1 MSYYEN
7 AQWPAGQAQ
16 QQQNN
21 WDHQRTATPVRT
33 GASAPQ
39 PQDEYAFSY
48 QFDDGDDPNR
58 TSIPSIANL
67 SAEVDRAHE
76 NLQKS
81 GKGYAMGG
89 RRRPPHSQGSRSHSV
104 NNFEEPRGPPGPNL
118 QNFYAAQRHHQPSR
132 GSNDAEQVMQ
142 AKRRMAAQRER
153 ELRNL
158 HTEQQYQRKSKYPKI
173 EQHWPRS
180 GTTPDTHPFRC
191 VGPSRFLSRLASQA
205 CPLNPGAGASVS
217 SDTSHNSA
225 GNNQNNANVNA
236 KVNANASTNA
246 ANNSKHMS
254 EEETRELIA
263 RQRSALYG
271 EGPFADKSSYVDE
284 SGNIRKGAPGPSSA
298 SSLRG
303 ASPMGFD
310 TIGRPP
316 ADAGTPASAKEH
328 GHGQSELSPRPNS
341 TTSPQSAAPNNKVFD
356 NAVGAQSRT
365 STSSPTGASPPRDL
379 APGSK
384 PGQQGAVAPIGTRPV
399 GTPTTGAQTKRST
412 TPHATSSGGWSRGNG
427 VWGQSSS
434 GLGAQA
440 SVWG

>member
-48 QFDDGDDPNR
+48 QFD
-58 TSIPSIANL
+58 
-67 SAEVDRAHE
+67 EVDRAHE

-89 RRRPPHSQGSRSHSV
+89 RPGRPPHSQGSRSHSV

-158 HTEQQYQRKSKYPKI
+158 HTEQQYQR
-173 EQHWPRS
+173 
-180 GTTPDTHPFRC
+180 T
-191 VGPSRFLSRLASQA
+191 
-205 CPLNPGAGASVS
+205 VS